1 MLREPVTFRRVATG
15 AALILAGLL
24 FVAGMAATPWEP
36 EETTASFVE
45 TIAARSTQGQVAA
58 LFLHYSW
65 VALAVGVAGLFTVLR
80 RRGAVLGHLAGM
92 LTVVGTINLSG
103 LLLVDWFAIA
113 LGKADLPLDQAAS
126 INDSAM
132 TPLLAAGWGVLALA
146 GFLLGTPA
154 FLLALWRSGFLPWW
168 PAAVLL
174 AGLILGEVLP
184 SAPVLSVALAVP
196 YALALGYVGLR
207 VLRTDD
213 VTWATAALPVDV
225 EDVPVTDTRAALR
238 PS

>member
-132 TPLLAAGWGVLALA
+132 TPLLAAGWG
-146 GFLLGTPA
+146 F
-154 FLLALWRSGFLPWW
+154 WRS
-168 PAAVLL
+168 PASC
-174 AGLILGEVLP
+174 LGRRRSCSRCGAADSCP
-184 SAPVLSVALAVP
+184 GGQRRCCS
-196 YALALGYVGLR
+196 LG
-207 VLRTDD
+207 
-213 VTWATAALPVDV
+213 
-225 EDVPVTDTRAALR
+225 
-238 PS
+238 